1 MSVRPLR
8 LHARWIIPIGSAPI
22 ANGAVLVG
30 EDGRIAALGPDASVP
45 SGGDVQSRD
54 LGDVALMPGLVN
66 THTHLELMALRG
78 LVQDRPFTR
87 WISQIRRIKDRLVAD
102 VYRAAARWG
111 VLESFAAGITTIG
124 DTGSSGEPARAIAD
138 LGARGVAFHEVFGPD
153 PAQVDGAMDELRRAL
168 HDLDRL
174 ASDRLAIG
182 VSPHAPYTVSET
194 LLHEVGALARQDVR
208 KVAIHVAESRD
219 ERDFI
224 VEGRG
229 RFAEHLRGRGIHV
242 PIHGISPVAWALRG
256 LGGARPLLIHC
267 VHADAEDFRAIAR
280 ALATVAHCP
289 CSNSALDNGHANLAA
304 MHACSVKVGLGT
316 DSVAAGNALDL
327 FAEAR
332 LAGMSFPMDP
342 RRQLRLITADAA
354 DALGVTGVGRI
365 EPGAW
370 GDLIAVVPK
379 GRGFAAFADPE
390 GAVAGGADAS
400 SVKATW
406 VAGRAVYEGREW
418 PGVDWQLEREAF
430 ARAADA
436 ASTECALLAAE
447 GVLRISS

>member
-1 MSVRPLR
+1 MRPLR
-8 LHARWIIPIGSAPI
+8 LSARWIIPISSAPI

-30 EDGRIAALGPDASVP
+30 EDGRIAAVGPDASVP
-45 SGGDVQSRD
+45 SGGEVQSRD
-54 LGDVALMPGLVN
+54 VGDVALMPGLVN

-87 WISQIRRIKDRLVAD
+87 WIAQIRRLKDRLASD
-102 VYRAAARWG
+102 VYRAASRWG

-153 PAQVDGAMDELRRAL
+153 PAQAAGVMDELRRAL

-182 VSPHAPYTVSET
+182 VSPHAPYTVSEQ
-194 LLHEVGALARQDVR
+194 LLHAVGALARQDVR
-208 KVAIHVAESRD
+208 KVAIHVAESR
-219 ERDFI
+219 EEWDFI

-242 PIHGISPVAWALRG
+242 PIQGVSPVAWALRG
-256 LGGARPLLIHC
+256 LGGAQPLLIHC
-267 VHADAEDFRAIAR
+267 VHADAEDFHAIAR

-289 CSNSALDNGHANLAA
+289 CSNAALDNGHADLAL
-304 MHACSVKVGLGT
+304 MHECGVKVGLGT

-332 LAGMSFPMDP
+332 MAGMCSQMDP

-354 DALGVTGVGRI
+354 DALGVSGVGRI

-370 GDLIAVVPK
+370 GDLIAVAPK

-390 GAVAGGADAS
+390 GAVAGGSDAG
-400 SVKATW
+400 SVRATW

-418 PGVDWQLEREAF
+418 PGVDWQLEREVF

-436 ASTECALLAAE
+436 ASAERALLAAE
-447 GVLRISS
+447 GVLRLSS